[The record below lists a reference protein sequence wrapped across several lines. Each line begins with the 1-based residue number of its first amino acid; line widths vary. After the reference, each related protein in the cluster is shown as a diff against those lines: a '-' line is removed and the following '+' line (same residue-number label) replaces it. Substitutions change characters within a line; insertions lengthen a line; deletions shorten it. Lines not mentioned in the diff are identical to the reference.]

1 MKFTHDAI
9 VIGGGAA
16 GLTAAGGCALF
27 GLKVALI
34 EAHKMGGE
42 CLNNGCVPSKALIT
56 AAKRAQEARTG
67 ERMGVALSPP
77 KISWAGVHQHIHDA
91 ISHIEPHDSQDRF
104 EEMGC
109 EVIRDWAK
117 ITGKH
122 SVEVGGRTLTA
133 PRIVIATGS
142 KPAIPPIGG
151 IESVPYLTNE
161 SLFEL
166 GELPGHLVIVGGGV
180 VGMEMAQSFR
190 RLGSQVTVINP
201 GRLMGRDDPEAVA
214 VVQARMEA
222 EGVAFVFGKAAS
234 VSGSAGAIALQVAE
248 GPEISGTHLLIAAGR
263 TANIAG
269 LGLAELG
276 IETGDNGIIVDAR
289 RRTSVKSIYA
299 IGDCR
304 DGPRLTHLSGHEGS
318 NVALEITTGLPTKVN
333 WKALPWCTYTDPE
346 VAQVGMTEAEA
357 RRQFGDKVSVVKEGF
372 DHNER
377 AIAEDAAEGFLKLIL
392 KGKKVLGVTIVGK
405 GAGELLLPWSQSI
418 TGKSGT
424 FDMGSAVISYPTR
437 SEISKAAAFAAWEPT
452 VFGSLPKKY
461 VALVAKLRR
470 AMN

>member
-56 AAKRAQEARTG
+56 AAKRAQEARSG
-67 ERMGVALSPP
+67 ERMGIALAPP
-77 KISWAGVHQHIHDA
+77 QIAWAGVHQHIHDA
-91 ISHIEPHDSQDRF
+91 IAHIEPHDSQERF

-109 EVIRDWAK
+109 EVIRDWAR

-142 KPAIPPIGG
+142 KPAIPPIDGIGG
-151 IESVPYLTNE
+151 VPYLTNE
-161 SLFEL
+161 NLFEL
-166 GELPGHLVIVGGGV
+166 GELPGHLLIVGGGV

-234 VSGSAGAIALQVAE
+234 VSRSAGAIALQVE
-248 GPEISGTHLLIAAGR
+248 DGPKISGTHLLIAAGR

-269 LGLAELG
+269 LGLEEAG

-304 DGPRLTHLSGHEGS
+304 DGPRLTHLSGNEGS

-346 VAQVGMTEAEA
+346 VAQVGMTEADA
-357 RRQFGDKVSVVKEGF
+357 RKEFGDKVTVVREGF

-377 AIAEDAAEGFLKLIL
+377 AIAEDATEGFLKLIL

-461 VALVAKLRR
+461 VSLVAKVRR